1 MAMAVD
7 TQQYRALKR
16 KHKHQILLNDYEI
29 DAFNRYCKKYK
40 IQNKSQVIREAL
52 FTKVLKSFSDD
63 YPTLFDAKE
72 LARLE
77 RR

>member
-1 MAMAVD
+1 MPLN
-7 TQQYRALKR
+7 TQQYRALRR

-40 IQNKSQVIREAL
+40 INNKSQVIREAL
-52 FTKVLKSFSDD
+52 FTKVLQSFDND
-63 YPTLFDAKE
+63 YPTLFDPRE

-77 RR
+77 KK

>member
-1 MAMAVD
+1 MPLN

-52 FTKVLKSFSDD
+52 FTRVLKSFDND
-63 YPTLFDAKE
+63 YPTLFDAQVM
-72 LARLE
+72 ARLE
-77 RR
+77 KR